1 VVRHPIELG
10 SVPMDRRP
18 PGVSALL
25 GHGPGGRLDR
35 VGQQQKADQQE
46 STFSFLKTRSVL

>member
-1 VVRHPIELG
+1 
-10 SVPMDRRP
+10 MDRRP

-46 STFSFLKTRSVL
+46 STFSFLKTRYVL